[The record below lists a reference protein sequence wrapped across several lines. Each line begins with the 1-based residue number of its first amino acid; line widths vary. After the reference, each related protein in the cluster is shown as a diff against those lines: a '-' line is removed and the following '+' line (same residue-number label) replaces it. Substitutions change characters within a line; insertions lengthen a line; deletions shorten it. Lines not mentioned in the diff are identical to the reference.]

1 MNERDERGLRKW
13 VGLGGW
19 ILLPLLAGAFGS
31 LFQPGQWFAELAK
44 PTWNPPSWVFGPVWT
59 TLYILMGVAA
69 WLVWRR
75 GGPIARGALTL
86 FVVQLVFNA
95 AWSWLFFGLQSPGL
109 AFLDIILLWLLI
121 IVTTVAFWRVRMA
134 AGVLLLPYLAWVTF
148 ATALN
153 FAIWRMNS

>member
-1 MNERDERGLRKW
+1 MNERDEQGLRKW

-121 IVTTVAFWRVRMA
+121 IVTTIAFWRVRMA

>member
-1 MNERDERGLRKW
+1 MNERDEQGLRKW